1 MGEAKMMKRSVFHS
15 TPTKGNGWKVIRDG
29 RTVSE
34 HRTQRASE
42 KAAVKAGHRAEDRGR
57 LGQAVLHRS
66 DGTIREERTYGEDPR
81 RTRG

>member
-1 MGEAKMMKRSVFHS
+1 MEGLYPTTERS
-15 TPTKGNGWKVIRDG
+15 
-29 RTVSE
+29 E
-34 HRTQRASE
+34 QSE